1 MQRPFLLQS
10 RKTAAEG
17 EVELKA
23 VGLEVVLIKT
33 VAEVKVVLVEM
44 VAPAGA
50 KVEVPVL
57 PRMMLALLLLRLGL
71 GPERLGVDR
80 GNVLLRSLRAAPTQ
94 RLGRERRGQA
104 AARGALRL
112 GRERERRG
120 QAAAAG
126 GEAARRADV
135 LHVGRG
141 WVKPAAPPEA
151 TVASRVV
158 VRCHETNTLFVVCSQ
173 NSARLGFYVYL
184 IR

>member
-57 PRMMLALLLLRLGL
+57 PRMMLALLLLLLGL

-80 GNVLLRSLRAAPTQ
+80 GNVLLRSLRAAPA
-94 RLGRERRGQA
+94 LHL
-104 AARGALRL
+104 LRL
-112 GRERERRG
+112 GRDHRG
-120 QAAAAG
+120 HQAAAG
-126 GEAARRADV
+126 GAQRLAREHRGHQAAAGAEARGAAEFCTGTVSDVGEAR
-135 LHVGRG
+135 GT
-141 WVKPAAPPEA
+141 
-151 TVASRVV
+151 TVRSYV
-158 VRCHETNTLFVVCSQ
+158 TN
-173 NSARLGFYVYL
+173 NSL
-184 IR
+184 

>member
-50 KVEVPVL
+50 EVEVPVL
-57 PRMMLALLLLRLGL
+57 PRMMLALLLLLLGL

-80 GNVLLRSLRAAPTQ
+80 GNVLLRSLRAAPA
-94 RLGRERRGQA
+94 LH
-104 AARGALRL
+104 LRL
-112 GRERERRG
+112 GRDHRG
-120 QAAAAG
+120 HQAAAG
-126 GEAARRADV
+126 GAQRLAREHRGHQAAAGAEARGAAEFCTGTVSDVGEAR
-135 LHVGRG
+135 GT
-141 WVKPAAPPEA
+141 
-151 TVASRVV
+151 TVRSYV
-158 VRCHETNTLFVVCSQ
+158 TN
-173 NSARLGFYVYL
+173 NSL
-184 IR
+184 